1 MKVTPK
7 HQKGGKLDAFFTT
20 YVPVQIQAPNQTSS
34 QQRSSGASQSSEKGK
49 LTEKDF
55 FEMLKDID
63 GLPNEMNA
71 IVTNLVNTFQLS
83 ALTGI
88 DPGDLATTYLQNLYQ
103 VKMVLH

>member
-1 MKVTPK
+1 MKVIPK
-7 HQKGGKLDAFFTT
+7 YQKGGTTFDSFFTT
-20 YVPVQIQAPNQTSS
+20 YVPVQVEVPNQITQ
-34 QQRSSGASQSSEKGK
+34 QQRSSGTPQPSEKGK
-49 LTEKDF
+49 LTEKDL

-103 VKMVLH
+103 VC